1 MATTDALL
9 LNKMDGALV
18 VAMSNELNSGF
29 STPPS
34 SSLDTCDSG
43 FTELYSNNFT
53 LINSTKQIIEKQPD
67 MQSLSSTTSET
78 MNFGDSDLELNSI
91 TPPVC
96 PSTQST
102 KKGKT
107 SAGNAKNHVD
117 HIDNTNISDEQNDEN
132 VEINSSI
139 DENGYAD
146 DESDDFDDAE
156 SNSSDMSDLSDVFKL
171 NSDIAPEMQR
181 SLNWVCNCITS
192 QNTNINSFEHFS
204 GANYCTLAAIRAKY
218 ITQKISYI

>member
-9 LNKMDGALV
+9 LNKMNDASV

-67 MQSLSSTTSET
+67 MQSLSSATSET
-78 MNFGDSDLELNSI
+78 MHFNDSDLEINSI
-91 TPPVC
+91 TPSVC
-96 PSTQST
+96 SSTLST
-102 KKGKT
+102 KKGKPT
-107 SAGNAKNHVD
+107 AGNDK
-117 HIDNTNISDEQNDEN
+117 NDET
-132 VEINSSI
+132 VNSSI

-146 DESDDFDDAE
+146 DESDDFDDGE

-181 SLNWVCNCITS
+181 SLNWVCI
-192 QNTNINSFEHFS
+192 HF
-204 GANYCTLAAIRAKY
+204 
-218 ITQKISYI
+218 